1 MNLPA
6 LCCFLCSAG
15 FKNRPKSLKV
25 FVNPVSHKKEAYQLY
40 LDEVAPLFKLADI
53 EADVTSLTRGRSALT
68 SALRVSSLIGFI
80 PQCSTIPYMLTSWCF
95 TPLGI
100 GSGS

>member
-1 MNLPA
+1 MNAHGIHDTRGLMNPA

-25 FVNPVSHKKEAYQLY
+25 FVNPISHKKEAYQLY

-53 EADVTSLTRGRSALT
+53 EADVTSKSHASALYRIT
-68 SALRVSSLIGFI
+68 HGYIGSFSSLFQLEII
-80 PQCSTIPYMLTSWCF
+80 THR
-95 TPLGI
+95 
-100 GSGS
+100 